1 MFNLDR
7 FAFYCFLCHAFFLS
21 WFTWAFVSTG
31 LLTLILVAGGL
42 RSVKDVLLARVDDF
56 LLEHALFLHRAVV
69 DDRLWRRQVRLL
81 DAIWALFQVG
91 LVPALFMVIIRDLFL
106 LYLLAPAWLFDL
118 RRHNHEFILEV
129 WEVLCA
135 LFSLVDEATD
145 SFNEWLQL
153 VPLARQVAL

>member
-69 DDRLWRRQVRLL
+69 DDGLGRRQVRLL
-81 DAIWALFQVG
+81 DAI
-91 LVPALFMVIIRDLFL
+91 
-106 LYLLAPAWLFDL
+106 
-118 RRHNHEFILEV
+118 
-129 WEVLCA
+129 
-135 LFSLVDEATD
+135 
-145 SFNEWLQL
+145 
-153 VPLARQVAL
+153 